1 MAGLNQLSLGS
12 GNNLIVFL
20 SLGLMSTIAPE
31 RDSGKE
37 AMPIMS
43 KQWII
48 IGSEEKYRRIYFC
61 ALRPNKGCPAP

>member
-43 KQWII
+43 KQ
-48 IGSEEKYRRIYFC
+48 
-61 ALRPNKGCPAP
+61 